1 MKEKEKLYKQDMVVE
16 KKNNEII
23 VRLDGSIDINFV
35 QQTLD
40 YLRYLE
46 LGSKSKVTQEE
57 IDQLAKEVK
66 KGWWEKNR
74 SRFIK

>member
-1 MKEKEKLYKQDMVVE
+1 MIVE
-16 KKNNEII
+16 RKNNEVV
-23 VRLDGSIDINFV
+23 VRLDGSVDADSL

-46 LGSKSKVTQEE
+46 LGAKSKATQEQ
-57 IDQLAKEVK
+57 IDELTKEVK

-74 SRFIK
+74 SKFVF

>member
-1 MKEKEKLYKQDMVVE
+1 MIVE
-16 KKNNEII
+16 RKNNEVV
-23 VRLDGSIDINFV
+23 VRLDGSVDADAL

-46 LGSKSKVTQEE
+46 LGAKSQATQEQ
-57 IDQLAKEVK
+57 IDLLTKEVK

-74 SRFIK
+74 SKFIK

>member
-1 MKEKEKLYKQDMVVE
+1 MLVE
-16 KKNNEII
+16 RKNNEII
-23 VRLDGSIDINFV
+23 VTLDGAVNVDFL

-46 LGSKSKVTQEE
+46 LGAKSKASQAQ
-57 IDQLAKEVK
+57 INQLAQDAK

-74 SRFIK
+74 DKFIK